1 MANKFEFYRDFERK
15 RKGID
20 KPRKKLIYI
29 TITMVVLNLTFISA
43 IYISVSVPEKY
54 TDVIAGE
61 EFYFTFEL
69 KEPENLG
76 RHDIL
81 LEYEI
86 KKGDKTIAGK
96 TETKA
101 IETQASFIESLLMPK
116 NAQSGIYS
124 IVVTVNNR
132 DSESAVFY
140 VKKQINYFLIIIAI
154 IIIGFFLTLLEL
166 YRIRKFAKK

>member
-1 MANKFEFYRDFERK
+1 MN
-15 RKGID
+15 
-20 KPRKKLIYI
+20 KKLIYI
-29 TITMVVLNLTFISA
+29 IIASVILNLTFISA

-54 TDVIAGE
+54 THVIAGE
-61 EFYFTFEL
+61 EFYFTFEV
-69 KEPENLG
+69 KDPKNFG

-101 IETQASFIESLLMPK
+101 IETQASFLESIPIPED
-116 NAQSGIYS
+116 APSGVYS
-124 IVVTVNNR
+124 IVVTI
-132 DSESAVFY
+132 DKESGDAVFY